1 MQLPRR
7 IRLQL
12 PDDSGSRDD
21 AAPRSADPA
30 VHPPNAATHY
40 SADTGRQLQLLAGA
54 TAVVLI
60 VAFLIM
66 YWVKAHAERTLAR
79 DTRAAAAAAPLV
91 EVVTVGHVAPGRP
104 LTLPGETAA
113 WFESSIYARVSGYV
127 AAWSADIGDHVAMGQ
142 VLATIETP
150 ELDADYLAAKAKLNA
165 AQAQVKVKRA
175 EAEFATSTYARW
187 RDSPKGV
194 VSDQEREDKKAGQAS
209 SAAELDAAL
218 AQVNLAQAD
227 VERLAA
233 FERFKSVTA
242 PYAGTITERHIDIG
256 NLVSAGSSAAS
267 MPLYHMAQDHPLRV
281 FVNVPQSAAV
291 DLMKVGV
298 PVQISTNDAA
308 AAKVAGRI
316 TRTSAAIDPQARTFR
331 VEIDIADPGSALV
344 PGMYVDVSFLL
355 DNSRM
360 LQVPAAALVFHSGQP
375 QVAAVDGNDTVHFR
389 NVTIG
394 RDEGNVI
401 ELQAG
406 VASGEHLVL
415 NLSNQ
420 IVDGQKVR
428 VSHDGAP
435 RTISAARSP

>member
-1 MQLPRR
+1 
-7 IRLQL
+7 L
-12 PDDSGSRDD
+12 PDDFGSGDE
-21 AAPRSADPA
+21 AAPSSADPA
-30 VHPPNAATHY
+30 AQPPNAATHY
-40 SADTGRQLQLLAGA
+40 SAGTGRQLKLLAAA
-54 TAVVLI
+54 TAAVLI

-66 YWVKAHAERTLAR
+66 YWVKAHAARTLAR

-91 EVVTVGHVAPGRP
+91 EVVTVGNAAAGRP

-113 WFESSIYARVSGYV
+113 WYESSIYARVSGYV

-165 AQAQVKVKRA
+165 ALAQVNVKRA
-175 EAEFATSTYARW
+175 EAEFAASTYARW

-194 VSDQEREDKKAGQAS
+194 VSDQEREDKKASQAS
-209 SAAELDAAL
+209 SAAELDAAR

-242 PYAGTITERHIDIG
+242 PYAGTITERRIDIG
-256 NLVSAGSSAAS
+256 NLVSAGSSTAS
-267 MPLYHMAQDHPLRV
+267 TPLYHMAQDHPLRV

-331 VEIDIADPGSALV
+331 VEIDIANPGALV
-344 PGMYVDVSFLL
+344 PGMYVDVGFLL

-375 QVAAVDGNDTVHFR
+375 QVAAVDDNDTVHFR

-401 ELQAG
+401 ELQSG

-428 VSHDGAP
+428 ISDAGAP
-435 RTISAARSP
+435 RTTSAARSP